1 MSKYQL
7 LRNISAASTLMCVI
21 TLVMVYEFGENDK
34 DLTTVAIITLCSF
47 LLWIVAL
54 LIDLNHHF
62 ENEENK
68 NDDEIY

>member
-1 MSKYQL
+1 MSKYQP
-7 LRNISAASTLMCVI
+7 LRNISAALTLMSVI

-68 NDDEIY
+68 NDDEIH